1 MENSQCKICRRAG
14 AKLFLKGERC
24 ITPKCAMV
32 TKPYTPGALGKS
44 GGKRKGRR
52 GSSEYGTQLRDKQV
66 VKFSYGLR
74 ERQFVNY
81 VKEAS
86 KKKGVASLELVKL
99 LESRL
104 DNVVYR
110 LGFTSNRASSRQLV
124 SHGHI
129 TINGRRNNIPSYRV
143 KTGDLIGIRGGSVGK
158 DHLKDWLTDGRNL
171 NRLHGLL
178 LIRKRRKR
186 LLPEM
191 PYQMILDLILIPL
204 LNFIHVNFL

>member
-1 MENSQCKICRRAG
+1 MENSQCKTCRRAG

-24 ITPKCAMV
+24 VTPKCAMT
-32 TKPYTPGALGKS
+32 TKPYAPGALGKS

-52 GSSEYGTQLRDKQV
+52 GSSEYGTQLRDKQI

-110 LGFTSNRASSRQLV
+110 LGLASNRASSRQLV

-129 TINGRRNNIPSYRV
+129 TVNGRRNNIPSYKV
-143 KTGDLIGIRGGSVGK
+143 KIGDKIGIRSGSATKGIFGSLSDRWKKFEAPLWLSVDK
-158 DHLKDWLTDGRNL
+158 DKKEATVIADAVSDDTRF
-171 NRLHGLL
+171 
-178 LIRKRRKR
+178 
-186 LLPEM
+186 
-191 PYQMILDLILIPL
+191 
-204 LNFIHVNFL
+204 NFNSIIELYSR

>member
-158 DHLKDWLTDGRNL
+158 GPFEGLADRWQKFESPTWLT
-171 NRLHGLL
+171 
-178 LIRKRRKR
+178 
-186 LLPEM
+186 
-191 PYQMILDLILIPL
+191 LDKEKKEAIVTGDAVSDDTRF
-204 LNFIHVNFL
+204 NFNSIIELYSR

>member
-1 MENSQCKICRRAG
+1 MENSNCKTCRRAQ

-24 ITPKCAMV
+24 ATPKCAMV

-52 GSSEYGTQLRDKQV
+52 GSSEYGIQLRDKQV

-74 ERQFVNY
+74 ERQFSNY

-86 KKKGVASLELVKL
+86 NKKGIASMELVKL

-104 DNVVYR
+104 DNVIYR
-110 LGFTSNRASSRQLV
+110 LGFTPNRVSSRQFV

-143 KTGDLIGIRGGSVGK
+143 RIGDKIGIRAGSVNKGPVADLSERWQKFEAPTWISLDK
-158 DHLKDWLTDGRNL
+158 DKKEATIISEATSDDTRF
-171 NRLHGLL
+171 
-178 LIRKRRKR
+178 
-186 LLPEM
+186 
-191 PYQMILDLILIPL
+191 
-204 LNFIHVNFL
+204 NFNSIIELYSR

>member
-24 ITPKCAMV
+24 VTPKCAMV

-86 KKKGVASLELVKL
+86 SKKGIASMELVKL

-143 KTGDLIGIRGGSVGK
+143 KIGDKIGIKERSLAKGPIGDLAERWQKFEAPTWMS
-158 DHLKDWLTDGRNL
+158 
-171 NRLHGLL
+171 
-178 LIRKRRKR
+178 
-186 LLPEM
+186 
-191 PYQMILDLILIPL
+191 LDKVKKEATIISEAVSDDTRF
-204 LNFIHVNFL
+204 NFNSIIELYSR

>member
-1 MENSQCKICRRAG
+1 MENSQCKTCRRAG
-14 AKLFLKGERC
+14 AKLFLKGDRC

-32 TKPYTPGALGKS
+32 TKPYAPGIHGKG

-86 KKKGVASLELVKL
+86 KKKGVASSELVKL

-104 DNVVYR
+104 DNVVFR
-110 LGFTSNRASSRQLV
+110 LGFASNRASSRQLV

-129 TINGRRNNIPSYRV
+129 TVNGRRNNIPSYMV
-143 KTGDLIGIRGGSVGK
+143 KIGDKIGVRAGSA
-158 DHLKDWLTDGRNL
+158 LKGPFEDLDARWQKFEAPTWLS
-171 NRLHGLL
+171 
-178 LIRKRRKR
+178 
-186 LLPEM
+186 
-191 PYQMILDLILIPL
+191 LDKVKKEATVTADAASDDTRF
-204 LNFIHVNFL
+204 NFNSIIELYSR